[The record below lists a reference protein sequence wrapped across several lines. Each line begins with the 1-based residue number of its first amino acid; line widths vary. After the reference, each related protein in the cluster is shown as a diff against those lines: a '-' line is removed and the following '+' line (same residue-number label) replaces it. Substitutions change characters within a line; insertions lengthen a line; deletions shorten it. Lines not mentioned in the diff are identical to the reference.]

1 MMKKSSVSS
10 SSNNHLIG
18 SFPSPGAPN
27 YRAEK
32 SMVMISSQKGW
43 SSERVPKASTNTM
56 RRHTMSGLTPFFNAS
71 GRTMPSKWDEAE
83 RWICSPPVPSSSS
96 HSADVRHTSSQ
107 AHHYYHHHHQRRPKS
122 ISGPIVHNHGHNP
135 PQMAAYY
142 YNNSNHSYSPASA
155 VPIRQGSLVVR
166 NLVVGS
172 PFSTGVLA
180 PLAVSVQHYDHPL
193 HDHSVYGYEIGDGM
207 DSSRSP
213 LLQGAPVCLQ
223 HPCDPSSPLSQDL
236 LDMMNHDED
245 GMFSKRDKGT
255 QMSPADG
262 TESDLHS
269 SPESSAASA
278 IDQHGCH
285 SPKLEV
291 RDVQVDSQAT
301 VIRGSK
307 RYATKST
314 KTESIN
320 KEFREN
326 STETSQFSSW
336 DIEESA
342 SDISKLKR
350 EEAKIIAWENLQ
362 RAKAEAAIRKLEM
375 KLEKKRSSSMDKILN
390 KLRKAETKA
399 ENMRSSI
406 PEHRATKNCKVF
418 SFPIW
423 SPVSCFSSHAV
434 AD

>member
-1 MMKKSSVSS
+1 
-10 SSNNHLIG
+10 
-18 SFPSPGAPN
+18 
-27 YRAEK
+27 
-32 SMVMISSQKGW
+32 MVMISSSQKGW

-96 HSADVRHTSSQ
+96 CSADVRHSSSQ
-107 AHHYYHHHHQRRPKS
+107 PHHHQRRPKS
-122 ISGPIVHNHGHNP
+122 ISGPIVHNHAHNP

-180 PLAVSVQHYDHPL
+180 PLAVSVHQL
-193 HDHSVYGYEIGDGM
+193 HDDSVYGYQIGDGM
-207 DSSRSP
+207 DSSP
-213 LLQGAPVCLQ
+213 TLLRGAPVCLQ
-223 HPCDPSSPLSQDL
+223 HPCDPSSRVSQDL

-269 SPESSAASA
+269 SPESCAASA
-278 IDQHGCH
+278 IDQPGCH

-314 KTESIN
+314 KTESIS

-326 STETSQFSSW
+326 STETSQFLSW

-362 RAKAEAAIRKLEM
+362 KAKAEAAIRKLEM
-375 KLEKKRSSSMDKILN
+375 KLEKKRSYSMDKILK

-406 PEHRATKNCKVF
+406 PEHRASKNCKVF

-423 SPVSCFSSHAV
+423 SPVNCFSTHAV

>member
-1 MMKKSSVSS
+1 MKKTPCSSYQK
-10 SSNNHLIG
+10 NHLIG

-27 YRAEK
+27 YREK
-32 SMVMISSQKGW
+32 GAVISSQKGW
-43 SSERVPKASTNTM
+43 SSERVAKASSSSI
-56 RRHTMSGLTPFFNAS
+56 RRHTMSGLTPFFSAG

-83 RWICSPPVPSSSS
+83 RWICSPVSSS
-96 HSADVRHTSSQ
+96 SADVRQ
-107 AHHYYHHHHQRRPKS
+107 PHQRRPKS
-122 ISGPIVHNHGHNP
+122 ISGPIVDHGQQGGPQVAACYYSNNH
-135 PQMAAYY
+135 A
-142 YNNSNHSYSPASA
+142 YSPSSSNSM
-155 VPIRQGSLVVR
+155 VPIRQGLVVR

-180 PLAVSVQHYDHPL
+180 PLAVSVHHYDDAYHF
-193 HDHSVYGYEIGDGM
+193 GDGM
-207 DSSRSP
+207 DSSGSP
-213 LLQGAPVCLQ
+213 LLHAAPLCPQ
-223 HPCDPSSPLSQDL
+223 HSYHPSSPICQDL
-236 LDMMNHDED
+236 LDKNHDED
-245 GMFSKRDKGT
+245 DMMFSKCDKGT
-255 QMSPADG
+255 QMSPADE

-269 SPESSAASA
+269 SPESCTGSAMV
-278 IDQHGCH
+278 QPGCH

-301 VIRGSK
+301 LIRGSK
-307 RYATKST
+307 RHATKSL
-314 KTESIN
+314 SSH

-326 STETSQFSSW
+326 STETSQFSPW
-336 DIEESA
+336 DIEDSA

-362 RAKAEAAIRKLEM
+362 KAKAEAAIRKLEM
-375 KLEKKRSSSMDKILN
+375 KLEKKRSSSMDKILS

-406 PEHRATKNCKVF
+406 PEQQENRTSKNCKVF

-423 SPVSCFSSHAV
+423 SPISCFSTHAV